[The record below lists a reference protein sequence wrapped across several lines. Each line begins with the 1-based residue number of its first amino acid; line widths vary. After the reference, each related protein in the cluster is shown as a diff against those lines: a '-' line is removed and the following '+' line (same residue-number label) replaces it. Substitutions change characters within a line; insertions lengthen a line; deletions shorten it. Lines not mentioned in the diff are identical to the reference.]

1 MESLY
6 RSYAHHLRQ
15 TYGHAV
21 YRIGI
26 DAHFSCPN
34 RLADGSG
41 GCAFC
46 DGTGSASTYLRQHES
61 RFMHDSAY
69 QKEMS
74 EQLGRKPLELER
86 RIELI
91 ERQIKRGKQF
101 IRSRYRS
108 DFFSLYY
115 QAYTNTYDPVDVL
128 KALYDAGLEHGPFV
142 ELIVSTRADCI
153 DEEVVALLASY
164 LTRVKRVW
172 VELGLQTSD
181 EQSLSLLGRN
191 DSVERYIS
199 AVNSLHSAGIGVC
212 THVIL
217 GLPGEGK
224 DAFMHTALLLNQV
237 KSEAVKIHNLHVCGG
252 TRLEGWYR
260 QGEVSV
266 ASMRRHVEQ
275 SIHFLRFLNP
285 SMVIERMMCETPSH
299 RLVSPRHFAD
309 KHQFLEAVRCE
320 MSEHGY
326 RQGDRYA
333 R

>member
-1 MESLY
+1 MERLY
-6 RSYAHHLRQ
+6 RSYSHHLRQ
-15 TYGHAV
+15 TYGKAV

-34 RLADGSG
+34 RQSDGSG

-46 DGTGSASTYLRQHES
+46 DGTGSASTYLRQQES

-69 QKEMS
+69 QGEVSSKVNRTPM
-74 EQLGRKPLELER
+74 ELAQ
-86 RIELI
+86 RIALVEKQV
-91 ERQIKRGKQF
+91 RRGKQF
-101 IRSRYRS
+101 IRNRYRS
-108 DFFSLYY
+108 ESFSLYF
-115 QAYTNTYDPVDVL
+115 QAYTNTYDQLDVL
-128 KALYDAGLEHGPFV
+128 KALYDKGLEDGPFV

-153 DEEVVALLASY
+153 NEEVVALLSTY
-164 LTRVKRVW
+164 LSQVKRVW
-172 VELGLQTSD
+172 VELGLQTAD

-224 DAFMHTALLLNQV
+224 DAFMRTAQLVNQV
-237 KSEAVKIHNLHVCGG
+237 QSEAVKIHNLHVCGG

-266 ASMRRHVEQ
+266 ASMRRHVQQ

-285 SMVIERMMCETPSH
+285 SIVIERMMCETPSH

-320 MSEHGY
+320 MSEKGY